1 MENGLTLA
9 RFWRYS
15 VAQPPTDPMPTFA
28 VQQPRH
34 PLEAPQPPDN
44 IHLAAYKTE
53 TGVYDE
59 MVDSRGRIRPH
70 WQTFASYLEQCSK
83 EDHDFRVKDV
93 QRLLRDH
100 GVTYNIYEDALGTS
114 RPWSL
119 DILPFIVSQE
129 DFSQV
134 QAGIDQRGRLLNA
147 ILLDL
152 YGPQRLLKDGLLPPR
167 LVHANP
173 GYLRPVLG
181 VNPPGGRFIFTMGC
195 DLVRDASGRW
205 QVLADRAQAPSGHG
219 YALENRIIM
228 ADVHAEEFNASKIR
242 RLASYY
248 EMKREMLRSLAPRHR
263 HGESGILMLTPGPYN
278 ETYFEHAF
286 QARYLGFPLVE
297 GADLT
302 VRDRHLLLKTLEGLR
317 RVDVAIRHVDDVYCD
332 PLELQSESLLG
343 TAGLLEAWRNGSIAL
358 ANGLGSGLVETPA
371 LHPFMPGLCRHLLGE
386 ELLLPCVPTWW
397 CGQRRELDMVLAD
410 PDRWVIKP
418 AFIRGSRDPVF
429 LSDLDAEQ
437 KKRML
442 ETIQAAP
449 HEWVAQEVLQL
460 STTPTWTGASL
471 EARCLVWRAFAIS
484 QGEGFATMPGGLCRV
499 SPEPKRWLVTMRSGG
514 ISKDTWVVGDGS
526 PDPYYENLRRQ
537 QPVVIRP
544 ARPPSGV
551 PSRVADH
558 LFWLG
563 RYAERLEAAVRVLR
577 SVMQRLSGER
587 SQMHSHEVHG
597 CIALMT
603 HLGLIPEE
611 NEGLLEQLP
620 AIFRDA
626 RRQGSVPELLGRLR
640 YNAAAA
646 RDRLSDD
653 MWRLINRLD
662 RDARL
667 PAGPFSHS
675 MAQGVLDTL
684 ILDLAAIAGMQ
695 QENMTRGHGWRFLEL
710 GRRMERA
717 DTVLGLVG
725 KATLLSSEDDS
736 LLTPLLEICD
746 STMTYRRLHFARPT
760 LVPVLDLLLL
770 NEINPRSVMHQFQIL
785 AKQASQLPVAHGI
798 DLTTT
803 PRMQIGG
810 LQSDLTAMNLDAL
823 SKSGAGIQA
832 SVSTFTHKLM
842 ADLERLSDTITE
854 HYFSHASRKPS

>member
-1 MENGLTLA
+1 MM
-9 RFWRYS
+9 
-15 VAQPPTDPMPTFA
+15 D
-28 VQQPRH
+28 
-34 PLEAPQPPDN
+34 
-44 IHLAAYKTE
+44 AA
-53 TGVYDE
+53 G
-59 MVDSRGRIRPH
+59 GIRPH
-70 WQTFASYLEQCSK
+70 WRTFASYLQQCGK
-83 EDHDFRVKDV
+83 ADHEARVADV

-114 RPWSL
+114 RPWAL

-129 DFSQV
+129 DFSHV
-134 QAGIDQRGRLLNA
+134 QAGIDQRCRLLNA

-167 LVHANP
+167 LIFANP

-181 VNPPGGRFIFTMGC
+181 VNPPGGRFVFSMGC
-195 DLVRDASGRW
+195 DLVRDDAGRW

-228 ADVHAEEFNASKIR
+228 ANVHAEEFGASKIR

-263 HGESGILMLTPGPYN
+263 QGEAGILMLTPGPHN

-317 RVDVAIRHVDDVYCD
+317 RVDVAIRHVDDIYCD
-332 PLELQSESLLG
+332 PLELQPDSLLG
-343 TAGLLEAWRNGSIAL
+343 AAGLLEAWRNGSIAL
-358 ANGLGSGLVETPA
+358 ANGLGTGLVETPA

-386 ELLLPCVPTWW
+386 ELQLPCVPTWW
-397 CGQRRELDMVLAD
+397 CGQKRELDMVLAE

-418 AFIRGSRDPVF
+418 AFLRGSRDPVF

-437 KKRML
+437 KSRML
-442 ETIQAAP
+442 ATIQASP

-460 STTPTWTGASL
+460 STTPTWTGTQIEPRA
-471 EARCLVWRAFAIS
+471 LVWRAFAIA

-499 SPEPKRWLVTMRSGG
+499 SPEPQRWLVTMRSGG
-514 ISKDTWVVGDGS
+514 ISKDTWVVGDGR
-526 PDPYYENLRRQ
+526 PDPFYENLSRQ
-537 QPVVIRP
+537 HSVVIRP

-577 SVMQRLSGER
+577 AVMQRLSGER
-587 SQMHSHEVHG
+587 SQIQSHEVQG
-597 CIALMT
+597 CIALMA
-603 HLGLIPEE
+603 HLGLVPDGTVNVIEH
-611 NEGLLEQLP
+611 LP
-620 AIFRDA
+620 ALFQDG
-626 RRQGSVPELLGRLR
+626 RRQGSIPDLLGRLR

-653 MWRLINRLD
+653 MWRLINRLE

-667 PAGPFSHS
+667 PAGAFAAS

-684 ILDLAAIAGMQ
+684 VLDLAAIAGMQ

-717 DTVLGLVG
+717 CAVLGLVG
-725 KATLLSSEDDS
+725 TATHLSGADDS

-746 STMTYRRLHFARPT
+746 SSMTYRRLHYARPS

-770 NEINPRSVMHQFQIL
+770 NEINPRSAMHQFQIL
-785 AKQASQLPVAHGI
+785 GKQATQLPLAPGL
-798 DLTTT
+798 DLTTS
-803 PRMQIGG
+803 PRQQIDG
-810 LQSDLTAMNLDAL
+810 LMSDLTALNLDAL
-823 SKSGAGIQA
+823 ARQENGVLAGIPA
-832 SVSTFTHKLM
+832 FTKKLM
-842 ADLERLSDTITE
+842 EDLERLSDTITE
-854 HYFSHASRKPS
+854 HYFSHASRKMD